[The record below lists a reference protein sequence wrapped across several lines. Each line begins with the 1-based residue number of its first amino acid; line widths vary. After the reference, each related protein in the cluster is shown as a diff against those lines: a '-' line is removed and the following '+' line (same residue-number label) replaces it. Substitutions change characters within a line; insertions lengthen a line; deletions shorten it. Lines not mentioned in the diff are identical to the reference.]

1 MVYITQDKMCQW
13 RKIFW
18 LPLLLNTVCSYSVS
32 QNFAALLFCKVISIQ
47 QRTHV
52 KKLSVNKRN
61 HTVNGFFTFSLPDK
75 CEQES
80 IISSIEKEL
89 ELLSLEAEQLS
100 KKTSLREKQLDDA
113 KKQNIQ
119 EEQGKLNFSTQTLL
133 M

>member
-1 MVYITQDKMCQW
+1 MI
-13 RKIFW
+13 
-18 LPLLLNTVCSYSVS
+18 
-32 QNFAALLFCKVISIQ
+32 
-47 QRTHV
+47 
-52 KKLSVNKRN
+52 
-61 HTVNGFFTFSLPDK
+61 FFTFSLPDK

-100 KKTSLREKQLDDA
+100 KKTSLREKQLDDV